1 MTAAAHE
8 RVLVALDTPDAA
20 QALAL
25 VRTLAGVVGGF
36 KIGLELFTSAGP
48 RLVDEIRAAAPTVF
62 LDLKLH
68 DIPNTVAGAAAAAA
82 RAGVSLFTV
91 HALGG
96 PEMIRRA
103 VESARDA
110 ARAAGLAAPCV
121 LAVTVL
127 TSHDDETLERV
138 GLAGPC
144 TAAVLR
150 LAALARDAGAGGIV
164 CSAHEVREV
173 RRIFP
178 GGLLVVP
185 GIRPGGTLRGGGD
198 DQTRVAGPARALAL
212 GADRLVIGR
221 PITAAADPRAAA
233 AAIAEEIRRGEPA

>member
-1 MTAAAHE
+1 MTTAAHE
-8 RVLVALDTPDAA
+8 RLLVALDTPDADRA
-20 QALAL
+20 RSLA
-25 VRTLAGVVGGF
+25 RSLAGVVGGF

-48 RLVDEIRAAAPTVF
+48 RLVDEIRSSAATVF
-62 LDLKLH
+62 LDLKFH

-103 VESARDA
+103 VESAGDA
-110 ARAAGLAAPCV
+110 ASAAGLAAPCV

-127 TSHDDETLERV
+127 TSHDDETLDRL

-144 TAAVLR
+144 GGAVLR
-150 LAALARDAGAGGIV
+150 LAALAADAGAGGIV
-164 CSAHEVREV
+164 CSAHEVAEV
-173 RRIFP
+173 RRLFP

-185 GIRPGGTLRGGGD
+185 GIRPAGAAGD
-198 DQTRVAGPARALAL
+198 DQRRVATPARALAL

-221 PITAAADPRAAA
+221 PITGAADPHAAA
-233 AAIAEEIRRGEPA
+233 AAIVEEIRRGEPA